1 MYMYEDISKKIKD
14 GKMAGKLFRSELM
27 KKKFTSYNRY
37 TELAFFLFEYLFPL
51 LGIPEK
57 KAEKLEIWSS
67 EDPVRSSFTQD
78 DNNNLFISVN
88 HKAVFRF
95 NYDKKIPESDINL
108 AKKIV
113 DVYYSFSKFR
123 WKSDS
128 SKRPNFDYYT
138 ENVAKKNYEM
148 AVQTGISNWIIG
160 NITKNENKI
169 YDLLEYLETWA
180 IKTYEGRKVSFG
192 ILVNKTDT
200 AIDPKYN
207 FVEFLKDDYSA
218 TLTDC
223 ITSVIE
229 IDRDGFIISYHSI
242 TEKDEIRKIRLDHTK
257 PYRFS
262 HVLANFINSE
272 RVGIF
277 LLSNGDI
284 LIAEK
289 GEIRFVKRN
298 FKWLNMS
305 YEAFHHAIKYALES
319 LKKYK
324 SIKLKIK
331 EKLIK
336 AVYASMLDVS
346 FSHSGGIISII
357 DKIESVSQCDK
368 NGEKTLS
375 DIDNLTLV
383 EKKFQ
388 SDSNAT
394 TQNNDDIA
402 KISKRN
408 IIKKLYAGKDFCN
421 IDRKLRSELIA
432 MDGAC
437 IIGQD
442 GTVYAFGAIIK
453 NEIGSSHGGRG
464 SACEKLSG
472 NGIAV
477 KISTDGYIEM
487 YAAGE
492 IVYVIK

>member
-1 MYMYEDISKKIKD
+1 MERTI
-14 GKMAGKLFRSELM
+14 LRTNLM
-27 KKKFTSYNRY
+27 KMEFRSYNRY

-51 LGIPEK
+51 LGIPKK
-57 KAEKLEIWSS
+57 KAEKLEFWSS
-67 EDPVRSSFTQD
+67 ENSIQSSFIQD
-78 DNNNLFISVN
+78 EDYTLFIAIN
-88 HKAVFRF
+88 HSAVFQF

-108 AKKIV
+108 AKKII

-123 WKSDS
+123 WKSNS
-128 SKRPNFDYYT
+128 SRRLNFDYYT
-138 ENVAKKNYEM
+138 ENIARKNYEM
-148 AVQTGISNWIIG
+148 TVQTGISNWIIG

-169 YDLLEYLETWA
+169 YDLLEHLETWA
-180 IKTYEGRKVSFG
+180 VKTYEGKKVSFG
-192 ILVNKTDT
+192 ILVNKTESASDQ
-200 AIDPKYN
+200 KCN

-218 TLTDC
+218 TLTDS

-242 TEKDEIRKIRLDHTK
+242 TENDRIRQIRLDHTK

-262 HVLANFINSE
+262 HVLDNFINSE
-272 RVGIF
+272 RVGVF

-284 LIAEK
+284 LIADK

-298 FKWLNMS
+298 LKWLNIS
-305 YEAFHHAIKYALES
+305 YEAFHHAIKYSLEL
-319 LKKYK
+319 LKKNN
-324 SIKLKIK
+324 SIKMKIREKIIK
-331 EKLIK
+331 E
-336 AVYASMLDVS
+336 VYASVLDVS

-357 DKIESVSQCDK
+357 DKIESISQSNKDSAQ
-368 NGEKTLS
+368 TLS
-375 DIDNLTLV
+375 DIDNLTLD
-383 EKKFQ
+383 ENKLQ
-388 SDSNAT
+388 SDNVDT
-394 TQNNDDIA
+394 TQNNDNNA
-402 KISKRN
+402 KMSKRY
-408 IIKKLYAGKDFCN
+408 IIKKLYAGEDFIH

-442 GTVYAFGAIIK
+442 GTIYSFGAIIK

-464 SACEKLSG
+464 SACEKLSK

-492 IVYVIK
+492 IVYEIK